1 MFSRRQPTTP
11 WDQYSAQGM
20 VGTQAAT
27 MAEYYA
33 QAGDQYAAY
42 YAGTEYAAAA
52 AAAVGGQG
60 TTQSRCSLDI
70 PLKFVFLVCC

>member
-52 AAAVGGQG
+52 AVGGQG

-70 PLKFVFLVCC
+70 PVKFVFLVCC